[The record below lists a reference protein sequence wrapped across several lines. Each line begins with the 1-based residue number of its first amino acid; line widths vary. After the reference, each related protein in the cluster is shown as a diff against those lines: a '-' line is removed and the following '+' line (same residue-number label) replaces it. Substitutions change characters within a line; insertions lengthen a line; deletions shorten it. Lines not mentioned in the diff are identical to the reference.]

1 MTKEEIQKLAEKI
14 VTGTATEEEILLY
27 NRLCNY
33 AEMANDATEM
43 PASEKHELGHT
54 LKKSIL
60 REISGGAR
68 VYKMKRL
75 RFTAAA
81 AIVLLLAGGGYFFLT
96 RSGNSKPDYTHQSK
110 QPVTN
115 DALPGTQGAVLTL
128 ANGRQIILDSAA
140 NGALAS
146 EGGAQVI
153 KKNGEVIYDA
163 QKAPDA
169 VAWNTMT
176 TPLGRQYQLTLSDG
190 TAVWL
195 NAGSSITY
203 PVVFTGK
210 DRVVKISGEV
220 YFEVKPS
227 RQVGTGGEQEKIPFT
242 VKIVKGKGEG
252 GEVKVLGTHFNINAY
267 DDEPA
272 IKTTLLEGSVK
283 VVNGQWSMVDKHRNN
298 YEEAILK
305 PGEQALLTSHSP
317 LTINHSPDVELV
329 MAWKNG
335 RFLFSGT
342 DIGELMRQIAR
353 WYDVEVVYD
362 AAVKDI
368 FYAEIPRN
376 TKLSDVLKALELT
389 GRVHFVIEG
398 RKIIVK
404 P

>member
-1 MTKEEIQKLAEKI
+1 MTKEEIQRLAEKI
-14 VTGTATEEEILLY
+14 ASRTATEEEIIQY
-27 NRLCNY
+27 NRLCDL
-33 AEMANDATEM
+33 AELAQSDATGLT
-43 PASEKHELGHT
+43 ANEKNDMERA
-54 LKKSIL
+54 LKKSIV
-60 REISGGAR
+60 RQINGGR
-68 VYKMKRL
+68 VYRMKRL

-81 AIVLLLAGGGYFFLT
+81 AIVLLLTGVGYFFLT
-96 RSGNSKPDYTHQSK
+96 HSGNSKPAYTHQSK
-110 QPVTN
+110 QPLTN

-128 ANGRQIILDSAA
+128 ANGRKIILDSAA

-153 KKNGEVIYDA
+153 KKNGRVVYDA
-163 QKAPDA
+163 QQTSDA

-176 TPLGRQYQLTLSDG
+176 TPSGRQYQLILSDG

-203 PVVFTGK
+203 PVVFAGK
-210 DRVVKISGEV
+210 HRTVKVTGEV
-220 YFEVKPS
+220 YFEVATLTEVK
-227 RQVGTGGEQEKIPFT
+227 QGKLPFT
-242 VKIVKGKGEG
+242 VQIVTARGDGA
-252 GEVKVLGTHFNINAY
+252 EVTVLGTHFNINAY

-283 VVNGQWSMVDKHRNN
+283 VANGSRPAGSMVNKNRNN
-298 YEEAILK
+298 YQEAILK
-305 PGEQALLTSHSP
+305 PGEQVSISQTSQISHP
-317 LTINHSPDVELV
+317 IPVQTEEV

-362 AAVKDI
+362 KEVKDI

-389 GRVHFVIEG
+389 GKVHFVIEG
-398 RKIIVK
+398 KKIMVK

>member
-1 MTKEEIQKLAEKI
+1 MTKEEIQRLAEKI
-14 VTGTATEEEILLY
+14 ASGTATEEEIIRY
-27 NRLCNY
+27 NRLCY
-33 AEMANDATEM
+33 FAELTQSHATGM
-43 PASEKHELGHT
+43 PANEKAELGHA
-54 LKKSIL
+54 LKKTIL
-60 REISGGAR
+60 RQIGGGR
-68 VYKMKRL
+68 VYRMKRL

-96 RSGNSKPDYTHQSK
+96 RSGNSKPLYTHQGK
-110 QPVTN
+110 QSLTN

-146 EGGAQVI
+146 ESGAQVI
-153 KKNGEVIYDA
+153 KKNGQVVYDA
-163 QKAPDA
+163 QKAPEA

-210 DRVVKISGEV
+210 HRTVKVTGEV
-220 YFEVKPS
+220 YFEVKPLTPS
-227 RQVGTGGEQEKIPFT
+227 AGGEHEKMPFT
-242 VKIVKGKGEG
+242 VQIVTAKGDG
-252 GEVKVLGTHFNINAY
+252 GEVTVLGTHFNINAY
-267 DDEPA
+267 DDEAA
-272 IKTTLLEGSVK
+272 IKTTLLEGSVRVSK
-283 VVNGQWSMVDKHRNN
+283 DAAS
-298 YEEAILK
+298 AILK
-305 PGEQALLTSHSP
+305 PGEQVSISQTSQISRPIPVLT
-317 LTINHSPDVELV
+317 DEV

-342 DIGELMRQIAR
+342 DISELMRQIAR

-362 AAVKDI
+362 KEVKDI
-368 FYAEIPRN
+368 FYAEMPRN

-389 GRVHFVIEG
+389 GKVHFVIEG
-398 RKIIVK
+398 KKIVVK